1 MQPAFDTMYTGSEI
15 PNLVDFFRS
24 ALKSLGLITPYQD
37 HLGNPI
43 VWKSTLAVANKNKNV
58 TKRFSDIEQLD
69 VLPLGNF
76 WFPKQTGSGQIVSS
90 LRRLCDTKIDDE
102 RLCDGEHYYAPTAYY
117 EDVVLNL
124 ERVGAAFVR
133 DVEGPVSV
141 HARTVNEILTSA
153 IEPGMGALRVTLNEE
168 DSSK

>member
-43 VWKSTLAVANKNKNV
+43 VWMGTLAVANKNKNV

-76 WFPKQTGSGQIVSS
+76 WFPKRTGSGQVVSS

-117 EDVVLNL
+117 EDVVPNL
-124 ERVGAAFVR
+124 ERVGATFVR